1 MELEALAAAERLGD
15 VETLVGELHEE
26 MMGAPAEEVARLLS
40 GHSVEIE
47 PLAGGQKL
55 LRARRQ

>member
-1 MELEALAAAERLGD
+1 MELETLAAAERLGNI
-15 VETLVGELHEE
+15 VTLIGELHEE

-40 GHSVEIE
+40 GHRVEIE
-47 PLAGGQKL
+47 PLPGGQML